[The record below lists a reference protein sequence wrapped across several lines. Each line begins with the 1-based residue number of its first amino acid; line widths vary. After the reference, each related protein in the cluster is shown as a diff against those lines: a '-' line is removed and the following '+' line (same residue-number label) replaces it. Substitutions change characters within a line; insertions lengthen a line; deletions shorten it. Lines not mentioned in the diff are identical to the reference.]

1 MSFKIPKEENI
12 NKTFRL
18 KKELVERLDVIAHE
32 KGISMNKLVALCCE
46 YALEH
51 LDKE

>member
-18 KKELVERLDVIAHE
+18 KKELVERLDVIAQE

-46 YALEH
+46 YVLEH